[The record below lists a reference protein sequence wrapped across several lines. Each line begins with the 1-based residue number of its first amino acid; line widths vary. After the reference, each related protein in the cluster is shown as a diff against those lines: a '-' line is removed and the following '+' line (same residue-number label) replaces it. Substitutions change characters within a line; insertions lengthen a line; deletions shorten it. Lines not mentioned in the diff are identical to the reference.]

1 MALLFV
7 LTFLLCGNAVN
18 GQFERM
24 FQQNIVDNP
33 PDTGKILIQSEL
45 KLETL
50 VSFLRPWVLYQSYYT
65 LSGSDVLDYGVFP
78 FKIKFSVLYLKK
90 KKKEIPGK

>member
-1 MALLFV
+1 MASLFV
-7 LTFLLCGNAVN
+7 LAVLLCGNVVN

-45 KLETL
+45 KIETL
-50 VSFLRPWVLYQSYYT
+50 VSFRRYIEFWNV
-65 LSGSDVLDYGVFP
+65 
-78 FKIKFSVLYLKK
+78 KNI
-90 KKKEIPGK
+90 